1 MRLINKKDNEPMFE
15 EIKAI
20 IKTNLNIDEQK
31 ITPEARL
38 KEDLAIDSIDAVEIV
53 LAFEE
58 KHNIRVDETK
68 LREIK
73 TIGDLVDYFT
83 ELKTQSAA

>member
-1 MRLINKKDNEPMFE
+1 MFE
-15 EIKAI
+15 EIKSI
-20 IKTNLNIDEQK
+20 IKTNLNIEDEK
-31 ITPEARL
+31 IVPTARL

-58 KHNIRVDETK
+58 KHDIRVDETK

-73 TIGDLVDYFT
+73 TIGDLVGYFET
-83 ELKTQSAA
+83 LKADSAK

>member
-1 MRLINKKDNEPMFE
+1 MFE
-15 EIKAI
+15 EIKSI
-20 IKTNLNIDEQK
+20 IKTNLNIEDEK
-31 ITPEARL
+31 IVPTARL

-58 KHNIRVDETK
+58 KHDIRVDETK

-73 TIGDLVDYFT
+73 TIGDLVAYF
-83 ELKTQSAA
+83 EALKTESAK

>member
-1 MRLINKKDNEPMFE
+1 MFE
-15 EIKAI
+15 EIKSI
-20 IKTNLNIDEQK
+20 IKTNLNIEDEK
-31 ITPEARL
+31 IVPTARL

-58 KHNIRVDETK
+58 KHDIRVDETK

-73 TIGDLVDYFT
+73 TIGDLVAYF
-83 ELKTQSAA
+83 EALKAESAK

>member
-1 MRLINKKDNEPMFE
+1 MFE
-15 EIKAI
+15 EIKSI
-20 IKTNLNIDEQK
+20 IKTNLNIEDEK
-31 ITPEARL
+31 IVPTARL

-58 KHNIRVDETK
+58 KHDIRVDETK

-73 TIGDLVDYFT
+73 TIGNLVAYF
-83 ELKTQSAA
+83 EALKAESAK

>member
-1 MRLINKKDNEPMFE
+1 MFE
-15 EIKAI
+15 EIKSI
-20 IKTNLNIDEQK
+20 IKTNLNIEDEK
-31 ITPEARL
+31 IVPSARL

-58 KHNIRVDETK
+58 KHDIRVDETK

-73 TIGDLVDYFT
+73 IIGDLVAYF
-83 ELKTQSAA
+83 EALKAESAK

>member
-1 MRLINKKDNEPMFE
+1 MFE
-15 EIKAI
+15 EIKSI
-20 IKTNLNIDEQK
+20 IKTNLNIEDEK
-31 ITPEARL
+31 IVPNARL

-58 KHNIRVDETK
+58 KHDIRVDETK

-73 TIGDLVDYFT
+73 TIGDLVGYFVA
-83 ELKTQSAA
+83 LKAESAK

>member
-1 MRLINKKDNEPMFE
+1 MFE
-15 EIKAI
+15 EIKSI
-20 IKTNLNIDEQK
+20 IKTNLNIEDEK
-31 ITPEARL
+31 IVPTARL

-58 KHNIRVDETK
+58 KHDIRVDETK

-73 TIGDLVDYFT
+73 TIGDLVGYF
-83 ELKTQSAA
+83 EILKAESAK

>member
-1 MRLINKKDNEPMFE
+1 MFE
-15 EIKAI
+15 EIKSI
-20 IKTNLNIDEQK
+20 IKTNLNIEDEK
-31 ITPEARL
+31 IVPTARL

-58 KHNIRVDETK
+58 KHDIRVDETK

-73 TIGDLVDYFT
+73 TIGDLVTYF
-83 ELKTQSAA
+83 EALKAESAK

>member
-1 MRLINKKDNEPMFE
+1 MFE
-15 EIKAI
+15 EIKSI
-20 IKTNLNIDEQK
+20 IKTNLNIEDEK
-31 ITPEARL
+31 IVPTARL

-58 KHNIRVDETK
+58 KHDIRVDETK

-73 TIGDLVDYFT
+73 TIGDLVAYFET
-83 ELKTQSAA
+83 LKAESTK

>member
-1 MRLINKKDNEPMFE
+1 MFE
-15 EIKAI
+15 EIKSI
-20 IKTNLNIDEQK
+20 IKTNLNIEDEK
-31 ITPEARL
+31 IVPTARL

-58 KHNIRVDETK
+58 KHDIRVDETK

-73 TIGDLVDYFT
+73 TIGDLVAYF
-83 ELKTQSAA
+83 EALKAETVK

>member
-1 MRLINKKDNEPMFE
+1 MFE

-20 IKTNLNIDEQK
+20 IKTNLNIEEQK
-31 ITPEARL
+31 ITPSARL

-73 TIGDLVDYFT
+73 TIGDLVNYFT
-83 ELKTQSAA
+83 ELKSQPVA

>member
-1 MRLINKKDNEPMFE
+1 MFE
-15 EIKAI
+15 EIKSI
-20 IKTNLNIDEQK
+20 IKTNLNIEDEK
-31 ITPEARL
+31 ILPTARL

-58 KHNIRVDETK
+58 KHDIRVDETK

-73 TIGDLVDYFT
+73 TIGDLVAYF
-83 ELKTQSAA
+83 EALKAESAK

>member
-1 MRLINKKDNEPMFE
+1 MFE
-15 EIKAI
+15 EIKSI
-20 IKTNLNIDEQK
+20 IKTNLNIEDEK
-31 ITPEARL
+31 IVPTARL

-73 TIGDLVDYFT
+73 TIGDLVSYF
-83 ELKTQSAA
+83 EALKGESTK

>member
-1 MRLINKKDNEPMFE
+1 MFE
-15 EIKAI
+15 EIKSI
-20 IKTNLNIDEQK
+20 IKTNLNIEDEK
-31 ITPEARL
+31 IVPTARL

-73 TIGDLVDYFT
+73 TIGDLVAYFET
-83 ELKTQSAA
+83 LKAESAK

>member
-1 MRLINKKDNEPMFE
+1 MFE
-15 EIKAI
+15 EIKSI
-20 IKTNLNIDEQK
+20 IKTNLNIEDEK
-31 ITPEARL
+31 IVPTARL

-73 TIGDLVDYFT
+73 TIGDLVSYF
-83 ELKTQSAA
+83 EALKADSTK

>member
-1 MRLINKKDNEPMFE
+1 MFE
-15 EIKAI
+15 EIKSI
-20 IKTNLNIDEQK
+20 IKTNLNIEDER
-31 ITPEARL
+31 ILPTARL

-58 KHNIRVDETK
+58 KHDIRVDETK

-73 TIGDLVDYFT
+73 TIGDLVAYF
-83 ELKTQSAA
+83 EALKAESTK

>member
-1 MRLINKKDNEPMFE
+1 MFE
-15 EIKAI
+15 EIKSI
-20 IKTNLNIDEQK
+20 IKTNLNIEDEK
-31 ITPEARL
+31 ILPTARL

-58 KHNIRVDETK
+58 KHDIRVDETK

-73 TIGDLVDYFT
+73 TIGDLVAYF
-83 ELKTQSAA
+83 EALKAESTK

>member
-1 MRLINKKDNEPMFE
+1 MPMFE
-15 EIKAI
+15 EIKSI
-20 IKTNLNIDEQK
+20 IKTNLNIEDEK
-31 ITPEARL
+31 IIPTARL

-58 KHNIRVDETK
+58 KHDIRVDETK

-73 TIGDLVDYFT
+73 TIGDLVTYF
-83 ELKTQSAA
+83 EALKAESAK

>member
-1 MRLINKKDNEPMFE
+1 MFE
-15 EIKAI
+15 EIKSI
-20 IKTNLNIDEQK
+20 IKTNLNIDDEK
-31 ITPEARL
+31 IVPTARL

-58 KHNIRVDETK
+58 KHDIRVDETK

-73 TIGDLVDYFT
+73 TIGDLVAYF
-83 ELKTQSAA
+83 EALEAESAK

>member
-1 MRLINKKDNEPMFE
+1 MFE

-31 ITPEARL
+31 ITLAARL

-83 ELKTQSAA
+83 ELKTQSVA

>member
-1 MRLINKKDNEPMFE
+1 MFE
-15 EIKAI
+15 EIKSI
-20 IKTNLNIDEQK
+20 IKTNLNIEDEK
-31 ITPEARL
+31 IVPTARL

-58 KHNIRVDETK
+58 KHDIRVDETK

-73 TIGDLVDYFT
+73 TISDLVAYF
-83 ELKTQSAA
+83 EALKAESTK

>member
-1 MRLINKKDNEPMFE
+1 MFE
-15 EIKAI
+15 EIKSI
-20 IKTNLNIDEQK
+20 IKTNLNIEDEK
-31 ITPEARL
+31 IVPTARL

-58 KHNIRVDETK
+58 KHDIRVDETK

-73 TIGDLVDYFT
+73 TIGDLVAYF
-83 ELKTQSAA
+83 EALKAESTK

>member
-1 MRLINKKDNEPMFE
+1 MFE
-15 EIKAI
+15 EIKSI
-20 IKTNLNIDEQK
+20 IKTNLNIEDEK
-31 ITPEARL
+31 IVPTARL

-58 KHNIRVDETK
+58 KHGIRVDETK

-73 TIGDLVDYFT
+73 TIGDLVSYF
-83 ELKTQSAA
+83 EALKAESTK

>member
-1 MRLINKKDNEPMFE
+1 MFE
-15 EIKAI
+15 EIKSI
-20 IKTNLNIDEQK
+20 IKTNLNIEDEK
-31 ITPEARL
+31 IVPTARL

-73 TIGDLVDYFT
+73 TIGDLVSYF
-83 ELKTQSAA
+83 EALKAESTK

>member
-1 MRLINKKDNEPMFE
+1 MFE
-15 EIKAI
+15 EIKSI
-20 IKTNLNIDEQK
+20 IKTNLNIEDEK
-31 ITPEARL
+31 ILPTARL

-58 KHNIRVDETK
+58 KHDIRVDETK

-73 TIGDLVDYFT
+73 TICDLVAYF
-83 ELKTQSAA
+83 EALKAESTK

>member
-1 MRLINKKDNEPMFE
+1 MFE
-15 EIKAI
+15 EIKSI
-20 IKTNLNIDEQK
+20 IKTNLNIEDEK
-31 ITPEARL
+31 IVPTARL

-58 KHNIRVDETK
+58 KHDIRVDETK

-73 TIGDLVDYFT
+73 TIGDLVSYF
-83 ELKTQSAA
+83 EALKAESTK

>member
-1 MRLINKKDNEPMFE
+1 MFE

-31 ITPEARL
+31 ITPSARL

-73 TIGDLVDYFT
+73 TIGDLVNYFT
-83 ELKTQSAA
+83 ELKSQPSV

>member
-1 MRLINKKDNEPMFE
+1 MFE

>member
-1 MRLINKKDNEPMFE
+1 MFE
-15 EIKAI
+15 EIKSI
-20 IKTNLNIDEQK
+20 IKTNLNIEDEK
-31 ITPEARL
+31 IVPTARL

-58 KHNIRVDETK
+58 KHDIRVDETK

-73 TIGDLVDYFT
+73 TIGDLVAYF
-83 ELKTQSAA
+83 ESLKAESTK

>member
-1 MRLINKKDNEPMFE
+1 MFE
-15 EIKAI
+15 EIKSI
-20 IKTNLNIDEQK
+20 IKTNLNIEDEK
-31 ITPEARL
+31 IVPTARL

-58 KHNIRVDETK
+58 KHDIRVDETK

-73 TIGDLVDYFT
+73 TIGDLVGYFET
-83 ELKTQSAA
+83 LKAESVK

>member
-1 MRLINKKDNEPMFE
+1 MFE

-20 IKTNLNIDEQK
+20 IKTNLNIDAQK

-73 TIGDLVDYFT
+73 TIGDLVGYFT

>member
-1 MRLINKKDNEPMFE
+1 MFE
-15 EIKAI
+15 EIKSI
-20 IKTNLNIDEQK
+20 IKTNLNIEDEK
-31 ITPEARL
+31 IVPTARL

-58 KHNIRVDETK
+58 KHAIRVDETK

-73 TIGDLVDYFT
+73 TIGDLVGYF
-83 ELKTQSAA
+83 EALKAESAK

>member
-1 MRLINKKDNEPMFE
+1 MFE
-15 EIKAI
+15 EIKSI
-20 IKTNLNIDEQK
+20 IKTNLNIEDEK
-31 ITPEARL
+31 IVPTARL

-73 TIGDLVDYFT
+73 TIGDLVAYFET
-83 ELKTQSAA
+83 LKAESSK

>member
-1 MRLINKKDNEPMFE
+1 MFE
-15 EIKAI
+15 EIKSI
-20 IKTNLNIDEQK
+20 IKTNLNIQDEK
-31 ITPEARL
+31 IVPTARL

-58 KHNIRVDETK
+58 KHDIRVDETK

-73 TIGDLVDYFT
+73 TIGDLVGYFET
-83 ELKTQSAA
+83 LKAESAK

>member
-1 MRLINKKDNEPMFE
+1 MFE
-15 EIKAI
+15 EIKSI
-20 IKTNLNIDEQK
+20 IKTNLNIEDEK
-31 ITPEARL
+31 IVPTARL

-58 KHNIRVDETK
+58 KHDIRVDETK

-73 TIGDLVDYFT
+73 TIGDLVGYFET
-83 ELKTQSAA
+83 LKAESAK

>member
-1 MRLINKKDNEPMFE
+1 MFE
-15 EIKAI
+15 EIKSI
-20 IKTNLNIDEQK
+20 IKTNLNIEDEK
-31 ITPEARL
+31 IIPTARL

-58 KHNIRVDETK
+58 KHDIRVDETK

-73 TIGDLVDYFT
+73 TIGDLVTYF
-83 ELKTQSAA
+83 EALKAESAK

>member
-1 MRLINKKDNEPMFE
+1 MFE
-15 EIKAI
+15 EIKNI
-20 IKTNLNIDEQK
+20 IKTNLNIEDEK
-31 ITPEARL
+31 IVPTARL

-58 KHNIRVDETK
+58 KHDIRVDETK

-73 TIGDLVDYFT
+73 TIGDLVAYF
-83 ELKTQSAA
+83 EALKAESAK